1 MDSTPNAPRQGSI
14 CILEVT
20 PQEGFER
27 NQARN
32 NLLPQIAQNA
42 GS

>member
-1 MDSTPNAPRQGSI
+1 MDSTSNTPRQVSI
-14 CILEVT
+14 CILEVM

-32 NLLPQIAQNA
+32 NLLPQITQNA